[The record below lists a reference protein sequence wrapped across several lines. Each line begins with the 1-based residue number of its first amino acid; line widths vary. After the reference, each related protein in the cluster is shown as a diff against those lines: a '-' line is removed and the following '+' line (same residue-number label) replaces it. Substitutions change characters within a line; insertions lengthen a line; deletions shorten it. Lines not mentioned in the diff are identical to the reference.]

1 MKNRV
6 NQLIDEYEIRVENKI
21 KAPFQLCTPYP
32 CQKVIFFPSVIIITL
47 FHFIFS
53 IVRTGNFI
61 TALVG
66 MNWNL
71 VFIQIQHFAKLF
83 VQYLN

>member
-1 MKNRV
+1 MYSIS
-6 NQLIDEYEIRVENKI
+6 LSEGG
-21 KAPFQLCTPYP
+21 FL
-32 CQKVIFFPSVIIITL
+32 PSVIIITL
-47 FHFIFS
+47 SHFIFS

-61 TALVG
+61 TAFVE

-71 VFIQIQHFAKLF
+71 FFVQIQHFSVLF